1 MAPTKPA
8 GSAAHL
14 VQTDAVWD
22 PQEGQTGTL
31 TGAGH
36 PARILAAAEEC

>member
-1 MAPTKPA
+1 MATIKPA
-8 GSAAHL
+8 GSAVYL
-14 VQTDAVWD
+14 VQMDAVWD
-22 PQEGQTGTL
+22 LREGQTGTL